1 MQYFTIKNRYNQ
13 NRIFSNGKIFS
24 PKFLNEK
31 FTSSNIINSLRK
43 NSLSGGLRLK
53 KIYKSNY
60 ENLPLISIIVP
71 NFEGKNLKK
80 TIDSILKQEY
90 SNIEIILID
99 GGSNIKNISFLM
111 DEYNDQID
119 FWISQK
125 DKGIYD
131 AWNKGIKLARGKYIG
146 IINSNDYYYKKA
158 FKYLIKY
165 IIKFPNHDFILG
177 AVKKHKI
184 HAGFRPQ
191 EIDFRFNI
199 YPSTVIGFFIKLES
213 QKRVGLYNLKYKCS
227 ADYDMFYKII
237 KKYKMKGIPTKSN
250 EVFGKFELGGFSSQ
264 LNFFDHLKEEIK
276 IRSDNGQ
283 GKLILL
289 YIIIGKS
296 TIKFLRSL
304 KFLINF

>member
-1 MQYFTIKNRYNQ
+1 LQYFTIKNRYNQ

-31 FTSSNIINSLRK
+31 FISSNIINSLPK